1 MRALWYVTKR
11 STVNSVKKA
20 LKKPATYLIL
30 CVIVLYIGIFGGMFI
45 GWRQSGIF
53 TSSKALVTILTAFA
67 VFGFFSNFVTYAK
80 KKGILFKPRFFLNFG
95 CSQ

>member
-45 GWRQSGIF
+45 GWRQS
-53 TSSKALVTILTAFA
+53 LQA
-67 VFGFFSNFVTYAK
+67 VR
-80 KKGILFKPRFFLNFG
+80 LL
-95 CSQ
+95 